1 MSWITLIWSINA
13 GICLALAG
21 LQLLVWLRDRNAWAN
36 LLFSIGAVAAAA
48 CAVGEQALMHA
59 QSPAQYGKILFWMHL
74 PAGVMVVTV
83 VWFIHFYLKT
93 GRKWLAWLIT
103 GIRALV
109 LMLNFLMPCN
119 LTFQKI
125 SNLRQMSFLNE
136 TVSVPIGV
144 MNPLRRLIL
153 VGVVLFLVY
162 VMDATIAGWKQGNRR
177 RSIVIGGATLLA
189 IVMAAVSSNL
199 MVRGILP
206 GPLASMAFL
215 LLVFAMAFELSVDL
229 IQAGQMSQELKKN
242 QERMSLAARSAN
254 LGLWEWDL
262 DRDEIWANEVSRAR
276 FGVEASERINV
287 DRLLQ
292 SIHPDD
298 HDAIRQAARNT
309 LENGEEFQLEYRIAQ
324 PDATERWLE
333 ATGQVELDLH
343 KKPLF
348 LRGVTMDITE
358 RKLAEEALRKS
369 EHLARIL
376 LNATSNLTHLIRA
389 DGTILDLNDAMA
401 HALGGS
407 REELIG
413 TNVFDLFPEELR
425 ERRKAF
431 LRRVAAEGKTLRFED
446 ADRGR
451 IYDSE
456 IYPVQPTEGEQD
468 QFIIFAYDIT
478 ERKKIETRLKE
489 EETRLKDAQ
498 RIAHIGNWELDLQTN
513 VLTWSDEIFRIFE
526 IDKEHF
532 EVSYE
537 SFLAAV
543 HPDDRDAVNKAYK
556 RSLEIRKPYNIMH
569 RLLMPAGRI
578 KYVQERCETYFNPE
592 GKPLRSVG
600 TVQDITERIYVQ
612 NERREL
618 RHELAHLNRIMS
630 MNELATSLAHEIN
643 QPLGAIM
650 NNAAAAKTICSRSEK
665 GTEEVLEI
673 LEDVISDANRAGQIV
688 RKIRGIVKKEDPRR
702 EFEILNMNVKVDEAI
717 HLLQSTLSINQVN
730 VHLDTQ
736 SDLLPVRGDR
746 VRLEQVIVNL
756 MTNAI
761 EAMKESL
768 EKILTIRTAM
778 HSSEII

>member
-21 LQLLVWLRDRNAWAN
+21 LQLLVWLRTRNTWSN
-36 LLFSIGAVAAAA
+36 LLFSIGAVAGAA

-59 QSPAQYGKILFWMHL
+59 QSPAQYGQILFWMHL

-83 VWFIHFYLKT
+83 VWFIYFYLKT

-125 SNLRQMSFLNE
+125 SNLRQMPFLNE

-144 MNPLRRLIL
+144 MNPWRRLIL

-177 RSIVIGGATLLA
+177 RSAVIGGATLLA

-206 GPLASMAFL
+206 GPLASMSFL

-229 IQAGQMSQELKKN
+229 IQAGKLSQELQKN

-254 LGLWEWDL
+254 LGLWEWDFG
-262 DRDEIWANEVSRAR
+262 RDEIWANDVSRAR
-276 FGVEASERINV
+276 FGVEASERINF

-309 LENGEEFQLEYRIAQ
+309 LENGEELQLEYRIVR
-324 PDATERWLE
+324 PDRTERWL
-333 ATGQVELDLH
+333 ATTGRLEQDLH
-343 KKPLF
+343 KKPRF
-348 LRGVTMDITE
+348 LRGVTM
-358 RKLAEEALRKS
+358 
-369 EHLARIL
+369 
-376 LNATSNLTHLIRA
+376 
-389 DGTILDLNDAMA
+389 
-401 HALGGS
+401 
-407 REELIG
+407 
-413 TNVFDLFPEELR
+413 
-425 ERRKAF
+425 
-431 LRRVAAEGKTLRFED
+431 
-446 ADRGR
+446 
-451 IYDSE
+451 
-456 IYPVQPTEGEQD
+456 
-468 QFIIFAYDIT
+468 DIT

-489 EETRLKDAQ
+489 EETRLKEAQ
-498 RIAHIGNWELDLQTN
+498 RIAHIGNWELDLMTN

-532 EVSYE
+532 GASYE
-537 SFLAAV
+537 AFLAAV
-543 HPDDRDAVNKAYK
+543 HPDDRDAVDKAYK
-556 RSLEIRKPYNIMH
+556 RSLEIRKPYNITH
-569 RLLMPAGRI
+569 RLLMKSGRV

-592 GKPLRSVG
+592 GKPFRSVG
-600 TVQDITERIYVQ
+600 TVQDITERIYVR

-630 MNELATSLAHEIN
+630 MNELAASLAHEIN

-665 GTEEVLEI
+665 GTEEVVEI

-688 RKIRGIVKKEDPRR
+688 RKVRGIVKKEDARR

-717 HLLQSTLSINQVN
+717 SLLQSTLKINQVN
-730 VHLDTQ
+730 VHLDKQ

-756 MTNAI
+756 ITNAI
-761 EAMKESL
+761 DAMKESL
-768 EKILTIRTAM
+768 EKNMTIRTAIYSPEM
-778 HSSEII
+778 IIVSVTNSGPKINAEIRKKLFEPFFSTKKSGLGMGLRICQSIIEEHGGRIWLEDPTEDGTTFSFTLKGHQEDAA